1 MGFNINNSI
10 LWFDESLVVV
20 NKPAGLPTLP
30 DGYDPG
36 APYLKSVLL
45 PDFGPLWIVHRLDRE
60 TSGVMVIARS
70 PQAHRALNTQFQEH
84 QVSKVY
90 HAMVIGEPEWT
101 EKDVDLPLRPNG
113 DRRHRTVVDPQR
125 GKPALTG
132 LRVLERFARFTL
144 IEAIPKTGRTHQ
156 VRAHLSAQALPIACD
171 ALYGVGEG
179 IYLSQI
185 KPNSRLETEPE
196 IPLIDRLAL
205 HARSLAFLH
214 PITKAALRFEAPY
227 PEDFTAFLRAFRA

>member
-1 MGFNINNSI
+1 MKFNIDNLI
-10 LWFDESLVVV
+10 LWFDESLLVV

-36 APYLKSVLL
+36 APYLKSILL
-45 PDFGPLWIVHRLDRE
+45 PDFGPLWIVHRLDRD
-60 TSGVMVIARS
+60 TSGVMVLARS

-84 QVSKVY
+84 QVFKAY
-90 HAMVIGEPEWT
+90 HALVIGEPEWT

-125 GKPALTG
+125 GKPASTG
-132 LRVLERFARFTL
+132 LRVMERFARFTL

-171 ALYGVGEG
+171 ALYGGGES

-185 KPNSRLETEPE
+185 KSHSHSGTEPD

-214 PITKAALRFEAPY
+214 PITQVALRFEAPY
-227 PEDFTAFLRAFRA
+227 PEDFTACLQALRA